1 MENNKAHRFI
11 EGNYNLI
18 VKGNEV
24 VLVNNVT
31 GDATNARCHPDDNF
45 YISVGVDKVFKR
57 MFEKKMKMRFN
68 EMKDCSDI
76 VEWLKEEE
84 DE

>member
-24 VLVNNVT
+24 VLVDNVT
-31 GDATNARCHPDDNF
+31 GL
-45 YISVGVDKVFKR
+45 S
-57 MFEKKMKMRFN
+57 
-68 EMKDCSDI
+68 
-76 VEWLKEEE
+76 
-84 DE
+84 